1 MISNHATYNIELP
14 EDLTSTLE
22 DISVFRITG
31 VCVLVG
37 VHTHLEFQFEYVG
50 DVAED
55 SVIDVMDGIRNRL
68 YKETAFRL
76 VSYGER
82 TFRVE
87 GQYDYIV

>member
-14 EDLTSTLE
+14 EALKSTLE
-22 DISVFRITG
+22 DISVLRITG

-37 VHTHLEFQFEYVG
+37 VHTHLEFQFESVG
-50 DVAED
+50 DVAGDSIED
-55 SVIDVMDGIRNRL
+55 TLQTRL
-68 YKETAFRL
+68 YEETAFRL